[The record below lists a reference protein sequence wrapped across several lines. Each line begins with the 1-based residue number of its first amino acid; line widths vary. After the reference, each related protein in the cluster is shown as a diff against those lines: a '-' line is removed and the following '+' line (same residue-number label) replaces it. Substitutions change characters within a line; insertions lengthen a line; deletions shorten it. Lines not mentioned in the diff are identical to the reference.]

1 MTFPTD
7 SQAKP
12 SHEVMQAAAHWYARL
27 GERRSDPLTRQDWAQ
42 WHAADPMHRQAWAYV
57 ERISQRFEALQPCSD
72 TSAKTLLTA
81 RDAAASRRQVLRTL
95 AICSGGALLS
105 WLAVRHS
112 GLPRTLMAWNADQ
125 RTAIG
130 ELRNLTLSD
139 GTRLWLNS
147 ASAVDIDYNPS
158 RRTLHLLAGEI
169 LVQTASDRRPFFVQ
183 SREGL
188 MQALGTRFSV
198 QQQDQRTR
206 LNVFEG
212 AVRVSPAAG
221 ATGQVVESGQQLGFG
236 RMALG
241 PLTASNP
248 LRESWSSGRLR
259 ADNMR
264 LADFIDELS
273 HYRAGHLGVA
283 PEVADLLVM
292 GTYPLHDSDQA
303 LGMLESALPISVQ
316 RTLPWWVTVNAR

>member
-1 MTFPTD
+1 MTSLSDT
-7 SQAKP
+7 QAKP
-12 SHEVMQAAAHWYARL
+12 SHAVMQAAAHWYARL
-27 GERRSDPLTRQDWAQ
+27 GERHSDLLVRQEWER

-57 ERISQRFEALQPCSD
+57 ERIRQRFETLHPCGES
-72 TSAKTLLTA
+72 SAKTLLSA
-81 RDAAASRRQVLRTL
+81 RDAATSRRQALRTL
-95 AICSGGALLS
+95 GICSGGVLLG
-105 WLAVRHS
+105 WLGIRHS
-112 GLPRTLMAWNADQ
+112 GVPQTLMAWNADQ
-125 RTAIG
+125 RTGTG
-130 ELRNLTLSD
+130 ELRTLTLAD

-147 ASAVDIDYNPS
+147 ASAVDIDYTAS

-169 LVQTASDRRPFFVQ
+169 LIQTATDQRPFYVQT
-183 SREGL
+183 REGL

-198 QQQDQRTR
+198 QQQAQRTR

-221 ATGQVVESGQQLGFG
+221 TAAQVVESGQQLRFT
-236 RMALG
+236 RMELG

-264 LADFIDELS
+264 LADFIDELA
-273 HYRAGHLGVA
+273 HYRSGHLGVA
-283 PEVADLLVM
+283 PEIADLLVM

-303 LGMLESALPISVQ
+303 LAMLESALPITVQ
-316 RTLPWWVTVNAR
+316 RTLPWWVTLQAR